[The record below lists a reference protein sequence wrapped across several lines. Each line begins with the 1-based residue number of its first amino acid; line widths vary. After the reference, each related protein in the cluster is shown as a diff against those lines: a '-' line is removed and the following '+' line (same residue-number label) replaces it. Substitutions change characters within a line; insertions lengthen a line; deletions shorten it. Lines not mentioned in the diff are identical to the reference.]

1 MKKALIFTIALV
13 AVLVSAGFAKLSST
27 EPVQDEQI
35 VVINEGGHSMT
46 ADSF

>member
-13 AVLVSAGFAKLSST
+13 AVLVSAGFAKLT
-27 EPVQDEQI
+27 NEEPAQEEQI

-46 ADSF
+46 ADGF